1 MGPILVVSVAKRGL
15 FRPLCKWMG
24 GLFLVRN
31 RVSFSDKSSSH
42 QSWARKA
49 GLKFKF
55 IPVVRTESMDC
66 IYSGANVRESDA
78 ERSWVG

>member
-49 GLKFKF
+49 GLKL
-55 IPVVRTESMDC
+55 
-66 IYSGANVRESDA
+66 YLYWLSGQNQWIVYIVEQMS
-78 ERSWVG
+78 EKVMQSGPG